1 MEDIKVNSKV
11 KIITSKSN
19 ISEFRI
25 EKKGQV
31 GVVLKI
37 SISLGKQI
45 YWVKFKDTYNW
56 LYREDIIV
64 I

>member
-19 ISEFRI
+19 ISEFRRERKNQI
-25 EKKGQV
+25 

-37 SISLGKQI
+37 GKSLGRQI
-45 YWVKFKDTYNW
+45 YWIKFKNTYNW
-56 LYREDIIV
+56 LYREDIMI